1 VVGVTFSDTDSA
13 PVSKFLNP
21 GPAILQ
27 IWESDSCSDSSYN
40 HHSNRNLPM
49 FLPEKWPHRLLPMPK
64 LKSDAGSGPGF
75 SQIFDSESRSEQKP
89 QNPVGVDSGSPNP
102 VPNLVQACNVNIED
116 EWTQCTALSTISKT
130 KRKSETFTWY
140 CSTHVKCEINDAHQ
154 HKRKIEEVFY
164 QSAHGKWQIKEVLQ
178 NKRQT

>member
-1 VVGVTFSDTDSA
+1 
-13 PVSKFLNP
+13 
-21 GPAILQ
+21 
-27 IWESDSCSDSSYN
+27 
-40 HHSNRNLPM
+40 
-49 FLPEKWPHRLLPMPK
+49 MPK
-64 LKSDAGSGPGF
+64 LKSDAGSGSGF

-164 QSAHGKWQIKEVLQ
+164 QSAHGK
-178 NKRQT
+178 